1 MLLAAIPPSS
11 RIASRGGRRRAAS
24 RALFVVTAL
33 VALGVATPARS
44 EIYLRQKATG
54 TAPASATCPCS
65 ITATWPAAT
74 KAGST
79 LVAVISA
86 NPTVTFT
93 APTGQGW
100 ASAVLKA
107 YGGSVPKPVV
117 QIFYSQNASALSG
130 ASTFTLSAAADAVL
144 VIMELGGAASVAL
157 DYTNS
162 GKGFDTLPNTSDP
175 GTVTTTQAD
184 EYAIAGLTISTG
196 GVTFS
201 SSALTN
207 SYSFE
212 QTVNSTSTQ
221 STQVMTKTLTSTA
234 TQETG
239 ATATGASTTWVGA
252 LATFKAITPVT
263 SKYWWGTAG
272 ADCGT
277 ASWKSYDDSAC
288 PTSAAPTSSQTAIWS
303 ASSSNCTYGSNTTVA
318 ALQLSS
324 TYAGTVT
331 TAAGVNVTS
340 NDSTVVA
347 TVSGGTLSAGS
358 GTLTFK
364 GGANVGA
371 AGTLDLASTG
381 TVAIG
386 NGKSLVIDGTLKA
399 TNSATIPTIQVDG
412 TGSYAFTVGSSGTAT
427 PVLNIDGLNVKN
439 TDTNGLYVNTV
450 SGSSTTFTRF
460 DKIAFSSGTG
470 TQLLKISAPTLYL
483 TSSGCSFDAG
493 SATGSTTYAVTLTGN
508 GSNGTPDTTET
519 RALFGGTTCANNW
532 TVGAS
537 DRGCLNLAAGTG
549 TTAKSDDDSDGNGVG
564 NTPASNGAV
573 VQFTRNT
580 ATDTAGTIVGFPA
593 AAFDWNTFVYYSTYA
608 AYNSASGT
616 SPVIYVRDGTGAAK
630 YSWTGPAGGTI
641 VGTPRWN
648 TVSSTHYLYVAL
660 ASGQVYRLVD
670 DGSSSLSLD
679 GGWSPNP
686 FDCSCTIVTPLAMD
700 SANLYWGGTTT
711 APAQKVWTLGQASQ
725 SQPMGSP
732 FTITPVIT
740 SAAPALWTSSG
751 TTYLFIGLVGHII
764 KLDVTN
770 QVLSATNDSPGT
782 ASVFGRIG
790 IGTSGST
797 RVFAGDDGGNVWA
810 LDPSNFTGTNKAWSY
825 QVSGDVIKSSPYY
838 DSGTNTIQFGTEAGQ
853 VIALGSTGALLT
865 GYPYTPGTASDSI
878 RSAPL
883 YQAGILAVGTTT
895 GKLFFI
901 DRSTGSG
908 TALIRQYSFGSTESV
923 SGIAFDKNTSRYLVS
938 TSSASAKDG
947 RLYTFD
953 LIADPTSAFP

>member
-1 MLLAAIPPSS
+1 M
-11 RIASRGGRRRAAS
+11 
-24 RALFVVTAL
+24 
-33 VALGVATPARS
+33 
-44 EIYLRQKATG
+44 
-54 TAPASATCPCS
+54 
-65 ITATWPAAT
+65 
-74 KAGST
+74 
-79 LVAVISA
+79 
-86 NPTVTFT
+86 
-93 APTGQGW
+93 
-100 ASAVLKA
+100 
-107 YGGSVPKPVV
+107 
-117 QIFYSQNASALSG
+117 
-130 ASTFTLSAAADAVL
+130 
-144 VIMELGGAASVAL
+144 
-157 DYTNS
+157 
-162 GKGFDTLPNTSDP
+162 
-175 GTVTTTQAD
+175 
-184 EYAIAGLTISTG
+184 
-196 GVTFS
+196 
-201 SSALTN
+201 
-207 SYSFE
+207 
-212 QTVNSTSTQ
+212 
-221 STQVMTKTLTSTA
+221 QVMDLTLTSMS

-239 ATATGASTTWVGA
+239 ATASGAATTWVGA
-252 LATFKAITPVT
+252 LATFKANTAAAT
-263 SKYWWGTAG
+263 SKYWWRSAG

-277 ASWKSYDDSAC
+277 ASWKTYDDTGC
-288 PTSAAPTSSQTAIWS
+288 PTSAAPTSTQAAIWS

-324 TYAGTVT
+324 TYTGTVT
-331 TAAGVNVTS
+331 IGSGVNVIS
-340 NDSTVVA
+340 NDATQVA

-364 GGANVGA
+364 GGLNVGGT
-371 AGTLDLASTG
+371 GTLDLASTG

-386 NGKSLVIDGTLKA
+386 SGKSLVIDGTLKA
-399 TNSATIPTIQVDG
+399 TNSATIPTIQVDSSG
-412 TGSYAFTVGSSGTAT
+412 TYAFTVGSTGTAT

-439 TDTNGLYVNTV
+439 TDTNGLYINTV

-460 DKIAFSSGTG
+460 DNIAFSGGTG

-483 TSSGCSFDAG
+483 SSTGCSFDAG
-493 SATGSTTYAVTLTGN
+493 ATTGTTTYAVTLTGN

-537 DRGCLNLAAGTG
+537 DRSCLNVAAGTG
-549 TTAKSDDDSDGNGVG
+549 TTAKSDDDADGDGVG

-573 VQFTRNT
+573 VQFTRN
-580 ATDTAGTIVGFPA
+580 AGTDTAGTIVGFPT
-593 AAFDWNTFVYYSTYA
+593 AAFDWNTFVYYATYA
-608 AYNSASGT
+608 AYNAASGT
-616 SPVIYVRDGTGAAK
+616 SPVVYVRDGTGAAK

-660 ASGQVYRLVD
+660 SSGQIYRLID
-670 DGSSSLSLD
+670 DGSSSLSPG

-686 FDCSCTIVTPLAMD
+686 FDCTCTIVTPLAMD
-700 SANLYWGGTTT
+700 SNNLYWGGTTT
-711 APAQKVWTLGQASQ
+711 APAQKIWTLGQASE

-740 SAAPALWTSSG
+740 SASPALWTSGG

-770 QVLSATNDSPGT
+770 QVLSATNDSPGS

-790 IGTSGST
+790 LATNGST
-797 RVFAGDDGGNVWA
+797 RVFAGDDAGYVWA

-825 QVSGDVIKSSPYY
+825 QVSGDAIKSSPYY
-838 DSGTNTIQFGTEAGQ
+838 DSATSTLQFGTEGGK

-865 GYPYTPGTASDSI
+865 GYPFTPGTTSDAI

-883 YQAGILAVGTTT
+883 YQGGILAVGTTT

-908 TALIRQYSFGSTESV
+908 PALLRQYSFGSGESV

-953 LIADPTSAFP
+953 LISDPTSSFP